1 MLLNILLHNAR
12 QIPTTKNDPD
22 QNPQPVGQSD
32 PNIQPP
38 LLDLKAWDA
47 SWNWIITQEV
57 ENLGLDGNV
66 GKEGDIQVVV

>member
-1 MLLNILLHNAR
+1 MD
-12 QIPTTKNDPD
+12 NDGSTHKPR
-22 QNPQPVGQSD
+22 PQPVGQSD